1 MMKVYR
7 KALAWLLCLTMLFTM
22 STGMAFANDIP
33 AGADSVDKG
42 AAADQ
47 QIGAEDSSAGESAG
61 GEAAAADN
69 SAEPDTETGIRLQGD
84 KEADGGSI
92 NIVSGDT
99 ATTVT
104 AEQIK
109 SATCVEATADEPW
122 TNAKGGDYV
131 GKFYKLTSI
140 LDEAGISYEGF
151 HGMKTVATDGFTNGF
166 KAEEIEKVYIYDQGE
181 VLKNG
186 KPAGDPGT
194 YGTAING
201 KDVAGNKWAKG
212 VAKIEMAK
220 DHVWFI
226 KKGACMHYCAI
237 CSENEPG
244 ISVSSSDAEDKII
257 HDCEIKAVTAVVAE
271 EGSEWTYGKNKVTG
285 NFYKLSTILEN
296 AGVTDV
302 ESLHGIVT
310 VSSDG
315 FTTGFAQKVLDEVY
329 IYDQSV
335 NKKNGKVIGEPMTY
349 GTAVNG
355 AAGNKWAKSIAAV
368 KLVKSHTPF
377 IKGGNEASYCA
388 VCGEEIFKV
397 DGEYFTLQ
405 DLIDKAADGDT
416 VKINRSVDYSNEAVL
431 DAGTKTV
438 TLDLD
443 GNRLSVKEQDGT
455 GLFTVKGG
463 TIKLENGTVDAE
475 LKVEGTGKIV
485 AESGKYSMEVPE
497 AMCGAGKVP
506 VYDSKDGL
514 YEMKAVSAY
523 DSQKAANEL
532 GKVIRKLEAQ
542 LAEMRAAIMVS
553 DISVTV
559 KAVPATYNKIT
570 LTWEADQP
578 ADGFKVQKKV
588 EDVWTDIVPVAE
600 GKYVD
605 DTEPGIVNEYRV
617 AAGVAYAGLEK
628 EEIKYGKYVNASAKT
643 GLAKAGISGLTTKSK
658 KLTIKWKAVEG
669 ADSYDVWVG
678 TNSAVS
684 KGLVKYNNVKN
695 LSQVTKK
702 LKKNKKYYVKVRA
715 HVKNSKGTVVYG
727 AWSAAKSIKC
737 K

>member
-1 MMKVYR
+1 MKVYR

-33 AGADSVDKG
+33 AGADSIDKS

-47 QIGAEDSSAGESAG
+47 QIGAEDSGAGDSAG

-69 SAEPDTETGIRLQGD
+69 SAEPDTENGIRLQGD
-84 KEADGGSI
+84 KEAAGGSI

-104 AEQIK
+104 GEQIK

-201 KDVAGNKWAKG
+201 KDV
-212 VAKIEMAK
+212 
-220 DHVWFI
+220 
-226 KKGACMHYCAI
+226 
-237 CSENEPG
+237 P
-244 ISVSSSDAEDKII
+244 
-257 HDCEIKAVTAVVAE
+257 
-271 EGSEWTYGKNKVTG
+271 
-285 NFYKLSTILEN
+285 
-296 AGVTDV
+296 
-302 ESLHGIVT
+302 
-310 VSSDG
+310 
-315 FTTGFAQKVLDEVY
+315 
-329 IYDQSV
+329 
-335 NKKNGKVIGEPMTY
+335 
-349 GTAVNG
+349 
-355 AAGNKWAKSIAAV
+355 GNKWAKSIATV

-405 DLIDKAADGDT
+405 DLINKAADGDT
-416 VKINRSVDYSNEAVL
+416 VKINRSVDYSNEVVL

-443 GNRLSVKEQDGT
+443 GNKLSVKKQDGT

-506 VYDSKDGL
+506 VYDPKDGL

-559 KAVPATYNKIT
+559 KAVPAAYNKIT
-570 LTWEADQP
+570 LTWEADQH

-605 DTEPGIVNEYRV
+605 DTEPGIVNEYKV